1 MGGLQRVGVVLAV
14 LWAIGAG
21 AAYSEADHIHAQT
34 IGQHGFMD
42 ADWYVCPSWD
52 VFKRFQTLMKEDA
65 KAAFA
70 LADRDCQKVRD
81 AAEVIVEDTNNLW
94 GPSATCVRPIG
105 QPDCGWVL
113 PGFVMVALCKEF
125 YNGVG
130 APITCV
136 PRVDRDNPQRP
147 WSLGHSG
154 K

>member
-1 MGGLQRVGVVLAV
+1 MSKILQCATLIFASLLAS
-14 LWAIGAG
+14 G
-21 AAYSEADHIHAQT
+21 AAHSEADHIHAQS

-52 VFKRFQTLMKEDA
+52 AYQRFKTLLKEDA
-65 KAAFA
+65 IAAFA
-70 LADRDCQKVRD
+70 LADRDCKKVRD
-81 AAEVIVEDTNNLW
+81 AAEVVVEDTDWTHSTL
-94 GPSATCVRPIG
+94 CVRPIG

-130 APITCV
+130 APMTCV
-136 PRVDRDNPQRP
+136 PRKERNNPRRP
-147 WSLGHSG
+147 WSAGYSG

>member
-1 MGGLQRVGVVLAV
+1 MSKILHRAALIFASLLVT
-14 LWAIGAG
+14 G
-21 AAYSEADHIHAQT
+21 AAHSEADHIHAQT

-52 VFKRFQTLMKEDA
+52 AYQRFRTLEKEDG

-81 AAEVIVEDTNNLW
+81 ETEVVVEDTNWAHTVL
-94 GPSATCVRPIG
+94 CVRPIG

-113 PGFVMVALCKEF
+113 GGFVMSARCHESLDPR
-125 YNGVG
+125 GG
-130 APITCV
+130 RMTCV

-147 WSLGHSG
+147 WSAGYSG